1 MVSKK
6 ILGSEIAV
14 AVIISAIVGIAI
26 YNGYLN
32 LEDIFGDNSN
42 KRTITDSLGRKV
54 KVPDA
59 DDIKG
64 IVGIQ
69 PGSLRLLVYME
80 AENLVCGV
88 EDIEKT
94 MDYGRPY
101 IYAYPELS
109 DLPSIGGQFGGEPEL
124 ILGQEPDVI
133 FTTLE
138 TVGSANDLQEL
149 TGIPVI
155 VLNYG
160 EDFGDLQ
167 MDELYESLKIIG
179 EVLDKE
185 DRAEELINYMKDLID
200 DLNDRTKDIS
210 EGDKDWIYV
219 GGIGKQGVHGITST
233 DCGYEPLEFINGK
246 NSAESLGDGYVN
258 IDVEQLFYWEKKGE
272 LDYILVDGG
281 GYVGCMT
288 DLEEDSGIYGEPDAG
303 AELLKCIDKSNPNA
317 IMVLPYNF
325 YNPNIGDIF
334 VDAYYLGKRFF
345 PGQFS
350 DLNYTD
356 DKFYDAIYEEFL
368 GKAVYDDMANCYVPG
383 YEGFHNIKHAEID
396 VYS

>member
-6 ILGSEIAV
+6 ILGNGIFV
-14 AVIISAIVGIAI
+14 TVLISAIVGMAI

-32 LEDIFGDNSN
+32 LEDFFEDNSN

-59 DDIKG
+59 DDINR

-69 PGSLRLLVYME
+69 PGSLRLLIYMK

-109 DLPSIGGQFGGEPEL
+109 DLPSIGSQFGGEPEL

-138 TVGSANDLQEL
+138 TVGSADDLQEL

-167 MDELYESLKIIG
+167 MDELYESLEIIG

-185 DRAEELINYMKDLID
+185 DRAEELINYMKDLIE

-246 NSAESLGDGYVN
+246 NSAESLGDGYAS
-258 IDVEQLFYWEKKGE
+258 IDVEELFDWEENGE
-272 LDYILVDGG
+272 LDYILIDGG
-281 GYVGCMT
+281 GYAGCIT
-288 DLEEDSGIYGEPDAG
+288 DLQDDSGIYGAR
-303 AELLKCIDKSNPNA
+303 LLKCIAEADPVRA
-317 IMVLPYNF
+317 IMVLPYNY
-325 YNPNIGDIF
+325 YNPNIGNIF
-334 VDAYYLGKRFF
+334 IDAYYLGKRFF
-345 PGQFS
+345 PEPFN

-383 YEGFHNIKHAEID
+383 YEGFHNITHAEINA
-396 VYS
+396 YN